1 MTGRK
6 KRREA
11 DGWLVA
17 GLHPCPPLQSIQS
30 MLSASPMRCF
40 LSMASKGCAVNIH
53 FVSATV
59 RSRVVLYPSS
69 FCNHQYAHLACWWC
83 ILHCGHFQREGRGG
97 NARGGTRRC
106 HNVTEGTCAA
116 SMDQVVTLT
125 LRMLLPVLAA
135 MMAVPR

>member
-1 MTGRK
+1 MAGRK
-6 KRREA
+6 KRMEA

-17 GLHPCPPLQSIQS
+17 GLHPCPPLLVSCIQG
-30 MLSASPMRCF
+30 MLSAPPMRCF
-40 LSMASKGCAVNIH
+40 ISMASKGRAVNIH

-59 RSRVVLYPSS
+59 HLPVVVYPSS
-69 FCNHQYAHLACWWC
+69 FCNHQNAHLARWWC
-83 ILHCGHFQREGRGG
+83 VLHCGQREGHGG